1 MFVKSLVAAAFAGVV
16 AAQEDLQFTAQGK
29 FSLKNAAFLSV
40 EHFEGSEDFLL
51 VSSFGALS
59 SGHIYMVPGVADGVK
74 NGDVSNL

>member
-1 MFVKSLVAAAFAGVV
+1 M
-16 AAQEDLQFTAQGK
+16 
-29 FSLKNAAFLSV
+29 